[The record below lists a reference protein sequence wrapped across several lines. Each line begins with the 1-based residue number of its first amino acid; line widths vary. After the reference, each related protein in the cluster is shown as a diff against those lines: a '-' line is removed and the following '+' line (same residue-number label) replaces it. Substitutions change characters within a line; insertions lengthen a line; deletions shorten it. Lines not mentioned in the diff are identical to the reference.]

1 MDQKD
6 KWVNEVLQSFDD
18 AKRAVPKPFL
28 LTRIQARMKQTA
40 EPDNAWTQVASFL
53 SRPGIA
59 FSAVLLV
66 VLLNAMIIFGNSQKS
81 RVAESSSQEV
91 KDEFAVNVISI
102 YEVENQ

>member
-6 KWVNEVLQSFDD
+6 KWVNDVLQSFDD
-18 AKRAVPKPFL
+18 AKRAAPKPFL
-28 LTRIQARMKQTA
+28 LTRIQARMKQTE
-40 EPDNAWTQVASFL
+40 EPDNAWTSVASFL

-66 VLLNAMIIFGNSQKS
+66 VLLNVMIIFGNAQKS
-81 RVAESSSQEV
+81 RVPETGSQEI